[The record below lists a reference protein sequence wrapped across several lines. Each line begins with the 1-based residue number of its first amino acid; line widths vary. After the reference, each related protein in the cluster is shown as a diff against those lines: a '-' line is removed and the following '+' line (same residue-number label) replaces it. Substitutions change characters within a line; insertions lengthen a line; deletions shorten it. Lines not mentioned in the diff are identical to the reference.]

1 MNRDI
6 FKKRV
11 NLKPYEYPELLE
23 YKDSMRHSYWIS
35 DEFNY
40 TADIQDFK
48 TNIDEVEKSAIT
60 RAMLA
65 ISQIEV
71 SVKRFWSDIYHYM
84 PKPEIDMVGVTF
96 GECHAEGTEALT
108 PKGWVDF
115 RELNA
120 GDIICQFNPN
130 DQSCEFVP
138 AISITKQPYIG
149 PMYRFSKRKWI
160 CEVTPN
166 HGMLDYDKNGKVRV
180 RLAKD
185 YYSDTSAT
193 KPFAALL
200 EGPVGELSMMDRLKI
215 AIQADGH
222 MRFYRNDK
230 GEKIHR
236 GLNSGCWTY
245 DISLK
250 KERKI
255 DRLVYILQNV
265 NVTYRMY
272 VDGRGYTRFEI
283 DMPQED
289 YKNFDWVDLSDKN
302 KYWCNEFINELSCWD
317 GYLLYDKKDCFRKY
331 STTSKS
337 CADKVQA
344 IGTMAGYWT
353 TINHYIDNRSPNFK
367 DIYTVSF
374 VDNRYRVHH
383 NCKKEEFLYRGMVYC
398 AKVPSGFLITRYKG
412 TVSIEHNS
420 EARHLDA
427 YANLLELLGLNEM
440 FEKLH
445 EYKPLMARVEYMEK
459 FMRGKNEGE
468 KGFILSMILFSLFV
482 EHISLFSQFVLIM
495 SFNKHRNLF
504 KGMSNAIEATSKE
517 EELHGKFGI
526 ALYNIVKEEH
536 PEIFTTEFYQELHQ
550 LASDAFT
557 AEMDIIDWIY
567 ENGDI
572 PFISKNTIINYI
584 KHRYNNSFVSLGQ
597 ERIYDVDETLLKEVS
612 WFDEELISTKE
623 VDFFNKRSID
633 YSKRGK
639 AITAD
644 DLF

>member
-35 DEFNY
+35 EEFNY

-48 TNIDEVEKSAIT
+48 TNINEVEKSAIT

-84 PKPEIDMVGVTF
+84 PKPEVDMVGVTF
-96 GECHAEGTEALT
+96 GE
-108 PKGWVDF
+108 
-115 RELNA
+115 
-120 GDIICQFNPN
+120 
-130 DQSCEFVP
+130 
-138 AISITKQPYIG
+138 
-149 PMYRFSKRKWI
+149 
-160 CEVTPN
+160 
-166 HGMLDYDKNGKVRV
+166 
-180 RLAKD
+180 
-185 YYSDTSAT
+185 
-193 KPFAALL
+193 
-200 EGPVGELSMMDRLKI
+200 
-215 AIQADGH
+215 
-222 MRFYRNDK
+222 
-230 GEKIHR
+230 
-236 GLNSGCWTY
+236 
-245 DISLK
+245 
-250 KERKI
+250 
-255 DRLVYILQNV
+255 
-265 NVTYRMY
+265 
-272 VDGRGYTRFEI
+272 
-283 DMPQED
+283 
-289 YKNFDWVDLSDKN
+289 
-302 KYWCNEFINELSCWD
+302 
-317 GYLLYDKKDCFRKY
+317 
-331 STTSKS
+331 
-337 CADKVQA
+337 
-344 IGTMAGYWT
+344 
-353 TINHYIDNRSPNFK
+353 
-367 DIYTVSF
+367 
-374 VDNRYRVHH
+374 
-383 NCKKEEFLYRGMVYC
+383 
-398 AKVPSGFLITRYKG
+398 
-412 TVSIEHNS
+412 S

-536 PEIFTTEFYQELHQ
+536 PEIFTAEFYQELHQ

-567 ENGDI
+567 ERGDI